1 MYTSRVG
8 HENWR
13 PWQEFAWVNM
23 SLKGYSSGERQG
35 SSESSQQPLW
45 EVLVCDAVGEVIEF
59 WGFKRNH
66 GRVWALLYVRQV
78 PMTAA
83 EIQEALELSKGAV
96 SMISRD
102 LEQWDIVRRV
112 RLPGEG
118 IWNFVAEVDF
128 LPMIR
133 RVMRERE
140 GALVKRVAQ
149 ELEDAERMAR
159 ADEGVAEGTLE
170 RLARMRSL
178 ARMIEHAME
187 LFLKTSLLDIKKTND
202 VL

>member
-1 MYTSRVG
+1 MV
-8 HENWR
+8 
-13 PWQEFAWVNM
+13 
-23 SLKGYSSGERQG
+23 KGYSSGERQG
-35 SSESSQQPLW
+35 GTDSLQQPLW

-102 LEQWDIVRRV
+102 LEQWDVVRRV

-159 ADEGVAEGTLE
+159 GHEDVNDETLE

-187 LFLKTSLLDIKKTND
+187 LFLKTSQLDIKKTDD